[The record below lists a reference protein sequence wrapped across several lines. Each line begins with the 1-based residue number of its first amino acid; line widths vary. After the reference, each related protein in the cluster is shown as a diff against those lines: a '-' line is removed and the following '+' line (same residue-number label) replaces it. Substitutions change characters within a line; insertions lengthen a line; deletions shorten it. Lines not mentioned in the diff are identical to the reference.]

1 MSGRDTVLGRVR
13 AALADVPSDESP
25 LDVEVPRTYR
35 RDSALTSDALVAQF
49 VDALRDYGAA
59 VHRVAADELDDAMS
73 RVVRSRAVHTMAV
86 APGFPEHV
94 VSRAGVVVMRDETP
108 MSNASLERADA
119 VATNAAVAIAETGT
133 IVLVGGAGMGRR
145 ALSLV
150 PDIHVCVVRESQVV
164 ATVPQALDSLSTQA
178 TRPITLISGGSATSD
193 IELVR
198 VEGVH
203 GPRTLDVIVLA
214 DGEGADAPA

>member
-35 RDSALTSDALVAQF
+35 RDSALTRDALVAQF

-59 VHRVAADELDDAMS
+59 VHRVAADELDEAMS
-73 RVVRSRAVHTMAV
+73 RVVQSRAVHTMAV

-119 VATNAAVAIAETGT
+119 VATNAAVGIAETGT
-133 IVLVGGAGMGRR
+133 IVLVSGAGMGRR

-164 ATVPQALDSLSTQA
+164 ATVPQALDSLSAQA